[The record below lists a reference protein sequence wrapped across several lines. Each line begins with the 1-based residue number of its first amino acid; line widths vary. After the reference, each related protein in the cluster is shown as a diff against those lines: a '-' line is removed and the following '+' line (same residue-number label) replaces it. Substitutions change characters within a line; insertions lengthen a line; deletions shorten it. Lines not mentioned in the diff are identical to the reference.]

1 MKKYIAELNEH
12 GYYCLRV
19 IKKRLRESV
28 EKVEKEEHHIY
39 DVILDTNE
47 KYTFDRRKRSYVEF
61 DDVDDAIRFID
72 ILNNL

>member
-19 IKKRLRESV
+19 IKKRVNEYI
-28 EKVEKEEHHIY
+28 EKVDKEEHHIY

-47 KYTFDRRKRSYVEF
+47 KYTFDRRNRSYVDF
-61 DDVDDAIRFID
+61 DDIDDALRFID
-72 ILNNL
+72 IMNNL